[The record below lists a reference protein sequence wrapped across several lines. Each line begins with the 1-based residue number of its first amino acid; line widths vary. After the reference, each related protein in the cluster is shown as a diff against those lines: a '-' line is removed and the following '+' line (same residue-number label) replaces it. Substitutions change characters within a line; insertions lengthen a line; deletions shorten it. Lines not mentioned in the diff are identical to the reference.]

1 MKKKIS
7 YEYRYIMYT
16 YYSDWFGYI
25 KKGYGWKK
33 VMKFKD
39 LASAEEWM
47 KLPY

>member
-7 YEYRYIMYT
+7 YDYFSGMDEFYA
-16 YYSDWFGYI
+16 DWYGYI
-25 KKGYGWKK
+25 KKWYGWKK